1 MKALLSTLCTVAALA
16 CAPAMAD
23 TATAATEP
31 CPQLSAQL
39 ADLLALP
46 YKRIATDGAVRVE
59 FEVDANGRA
68 QVQTMAGEREYRT
81 AVRSAMRRV
90 SCNAGV
96 PQLYAVDIVFSDA
109 PSRRTFASA
118 PRIVVAQATR
128 R

>member
-23 TATAATEP
+23 TTTASSEP

-46 YKRIATDGAVRVE
+46 YKRIGTDGAVRVE
-59 FEVDANGRA
+59 FEVDAQGRA
-68 QVQTMAGEREYRT
+68 QVQTLEGERQYRS
-81 AVRSAMRRV
+81 AVRAAMRRV
-90 SCNAGV
+90 DCTAGT
-96 PQLYAVDIVFSDA
+96 PHLYAVDIVFSEK
-109 PSRRTFASA
+109 PSRSFAGA
-118 PRIVVAQATR
+118 PRIIVAQATR